1 MSIKYQFEVGRH
13 KKLFSES
20 LRQIVESK
28 FLQRLWKKNGSLWSD
43 DPAHHA
49 VALNRL
55 GWLNLPSQMK
65 YQVEQLEE
73 FATAKVFRKFKHI
86 VHLGMGGSSLAPE
99 VFFRTFGSTA
109 DYPQLIVLDSTD
121 PDQIDDVLKAIELDS
136 TLFIVASKSGSTIET
151 TSLAKFFYDEILRLN
166 PATAHEHFVAI
177 TDPGTVLQAEAEKK
191 YCKAFL
197 NPADIGGRYSA
208 MSFFGLVPFA
218 LLGKDAAR
226 FLAKS
231 EAQEKACSDDVPEE
245 SCDAVKVGAFLGKL
259 AESGINKLTLQTSS
273 SLSTVGW
280 WIEQLVAESTGKEGK
295 GILPVN
301 GEDLTAP
308 NLYSEDRVFIYMKIH
323 GDIDLDKEE
332 KLKVLRRNGFP
343 VVIIEMD
350 DLYDLGGLFYDW
362 EIATAAAA
370 SILHID
376 PFDEPN
382 VKESKDNTK
391 RVLDEFKST
400 GKMSATGGSASGGE
414 SDSSPLL
421 EGEQKVYGNIASA
434 GDVLGTLNNLFSI
447 RKPGDY
453 LAIMAYLPRRNE
465 LEESLGKIQASLR
478 DRLRIPVTVG
488 FGPRFL
494 HSTGQFHK
502 GGTKNGL
509 FLQFLQEPQKDFAIP
524 GENYSFKNL
533 FRAQAIGDYVSLKG
547 KDKPVVSVKLR
558 GDFIAQLEGIF
569 KKII

>member
-1 MSIKYQFEVGRH
+1 MSIKYQFEVG
-13 KKLFSES
+13 KNEKSFSES
-20 LRQIVESK
+20 LKQIVESK
-28 FLQRLWKKNGSLWSD
+28 FLQRLWKKDGALWSD

-49 VALNRL
+49 VAFNRL

-65 YQVEQLEE
+65 CEAEQLEE
-73 FATAKVFRKFKHI
+73 FAAAKVFRKFKHI

-109 DYPQLIVLDSTD
+109 DYPELIVLDSTD

-166 PATAHEHFVAI
+166 SATAHEHLVAI
-177 TDPGTVLQAEAEKK
+177 TDPGTVLQTEAEKK

-208 MSFFGLVPFA
+208 LSFFGLAPFA

-226 FLAKS
+226 FLEKA
-231 EAQEKACSDDVPEE
+231 EEQEKLCAMDTPVE
-245 SCDAVKVGAFLGKL
+245 SCDAVKLGTFLGKL
-259 AESGINKLTLQTSS
+259 AESGINKLTLQASS
-273 SLSTVGW
+273 SLSTIGW
-280 WIEQLVAESTGKEGK
+280 WIEQLVAESTGKEEK
-295 GILPVN
+295 GILPVS

-308 NLYSEDRVFIYMKIH
+308 NLYSEDRVFIYMKLH

-332 KLKVLRRNGFP
+332 KLKALRKNGFP

-350 DLYDLGGLFYDW
+350 DLYDLGGLFYNW

-370 SILHID
+370 SIMRID

-400 GKMSATGGSASGGE
+400 GRME
-414 SDSSPLL
+414 LDSSPLVN
-421 EGEQKVYGNIASA
+421 GEIKAYGNVATARDAS
-434 GDVLGTLNNLFSI
+434 GILNNLFAG
-447 RKPGDY
+447 RKSGDY
-453 LAIMAYLPRRNE
+453 LAIMAYLPRRGE
-465 LEESLGKIQASLR
+465 LEEFFGKLQASLR
-478 DRLRIPVTVG
+478 DRLQIPVTIG

-509 FLQFLQEPQKDFAIP
+509 FLQFVHEPEKDFAIP
-524 GENYSFKNL
+524 GESYTFANL
-533 FRAQAIGDYVSLKG
+533 FRAQAIGDYVSLKS
-547 KDKPVVSVKLR
+547 KEKPVVSVELK
-558 GDFIAQLEGIF
+558 GDFMAQLEGIF